1 MKIGFLLC
9 SSPESQDGF
18 SVGRLADGLL
28 SAGHS
33 VSLFLMDDGVY
44 HATRHATGHAT
55 RHATG
60 EVIGQAAGAQ
70 TGPGYSSMGLSR
82 LLERGA
88 RVALCAVT
96 ARSRGLGEA
105 ELDPRVELSSQY
117 ELAQMVREADRF
129 LAFGTA

>member
-18 SVGRLADGLL
+18 TVGRLADGLL

-44 HATRHATGHAT
+44 HATRHATGDP
-55 RHATG
+55 
-60 EVIGQAAGAQ
+60 AGAQ
-70 TGPGYSSMGLSR
+70 SGAGYSTLGLAR
-82 LLERGA
+82 LVERGA
-88 RVALCAVT
+88 KVALCAVT
-96 ARSRGLGEA
+96 ARSRGLREA
-105 ELDPRVELSSQY
+105 ELDPRIELSSQY
-117 ELAQMVREADRF
+117 ELSQMVKEADRF

>member
-44 HATRHATGHAT
+44 HATRHATGHAI
-55 RHATG
+55 R
-60 EVIGQAAGAQ
+60 QADGAQ

-96 ARSRGLGEA
+96 ARARGLGEA

>member
-1 MKIGFLLC
+1 MLVTTMKIGFLLC

-28 SAGHS
+28 AAGHS

-44 HATRHATGHAT
+44 HATRHATGHAARQT
-55 RHATG
+55 T
-60 EVIGQAAGAQ
+60 GAQ
-70 TGPGYSSMGLSR
+70 AGSGYSSMELSR

-88 RVALCAVT
+88 KVALCAVT
-96 ARSRGLGEA
+96 ARARGLGEA

>member
-1 MKIGFLLC
+1 MQVGFLLC
-9 SSPESQDGF
+9 SSPEAQDGF
-18 SVGRLADGLL
+18 TVGKLADGLL

-60 EVIGQAAGAQ
+60 DATGQATGSQA
-70 TGPGYSSMGLSR
+70 GPGYSSMELSR

-88 RVALCAVT
+88 KVALCAVT
-96 ARSRGLGEA
+96 ARARGLGEA
-105 ELDPRVELSSQY
+105 ELDPRIELSSQY
-117 ELAQMVREADRF
+117 ELAQMVKEADRF
-129 LAFGTA
+129 LAFGMV

>member
-18 SVGRLADGLL
+18 TVGRLADGLL

-44 HATRHATGHAT
+44 HATRHAA
-55 RHATG
+55 R
-60 EVIGQAAGAQ
+60 EAAGAQ
-70 TGPGYSSMGLSR
+70 AGAGYSALGLPR
-82 LLERGA
+82 LVERGA
-88 RVALCAVT
+88 KVALCAVT
-96 ARSRGLGEA
+96 ARARGLGEA

-117 ELAQMVREADRF
+117 ELSQMVKEADRF
-129 LAFGTA
+129 LAFGPA

>member
-18 SVGRLADGLL
+18 TVGRLADGLL

-44 HATRHATGHAT
+44 HATRYATG
-55 RHATG
+55 
-60 EVIGQAAGAQ
+60 QAGGA
-70 TGPGYSSMGLSR
+70 YSTLGLSR
-82 LLERGA
+82 LVERGA
-88 RVALCAVT
+88 KVALCAVT
-96 ARSRGLGEA
+96 ARARGLAEA

-117 ELAQMVREADRF
+117 ELSQMVKEADRF

>member
-28 SAGHS
+28 AAGHS

-44 HATRHATGHAT
+44 HATRHATGHAA
-55 RHATG
+55 RQATG
-60 EVIGQAAGAQ
+60 AQA
-70 TGPGYSSMGLSR
+70 GPGYSSMELSR

-88 RVALCAVT
+88 KVALCAVT
-96 ARSRGLGEA
+96 ARARGLGEA

>member
-18 SVGRLADGLL
+18 TVGRLADGLL

-44 HATRHATGHAT
+44 HATRSATSQ
-55 RHATG
+55 
-60 EVIGQAAGAQ
+60 QAGSGA
-70 TGPGYSSMGLSR
+70 GYSMLGVSR
-82 LLERGA
+82 LVERGA
-88 RVALCAVT
+88 KVALCAVT
-96 ARSRGLGEA
+96 ARARGLGEA
-105 ELDPRVELSSQY
+105 EIDPRVELSSQY
-117 ELAQMVREADRF
+117 ELAQMVKEADRF